1 VTSSAHMRIGRR
13 EICGKRKVNITDH
26 HLVEWGLSGVM
37 MVCQECHVFVNQ
49 FKEALAK
56 AKKLQDSSR

>member
-1 VTSSAHMRIGRR
+1 
-13 EICGKRKVNITDH
+13 VNITDH
-26 HLVEWGLSGVM
+26 HLVEWGLGGVM

-56 AKKLQDSSR
+56 AKKLQESGRER